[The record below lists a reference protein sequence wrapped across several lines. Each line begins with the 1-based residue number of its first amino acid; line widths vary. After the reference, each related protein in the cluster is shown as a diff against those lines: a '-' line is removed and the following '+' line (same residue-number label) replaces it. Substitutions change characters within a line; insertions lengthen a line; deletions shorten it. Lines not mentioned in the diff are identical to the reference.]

1 MSATTLRSAAQWTA
15 VIVNYNGATYLPA
28 CIEAIQR
35 STHPPADII
44 VVDNASSDDSL
55 QELHAYPRVQVAAQL
70 SNLGFAGGANAGL
83 ALVETPL
90 ALLLNPDV
98 EIEPAFGDALQAV
111 FAADPSLGAA
121 GALLLYPETDRIQ
134 HAGGV
139 IESPLCTTRHR
150 GYGEPRSAAWE
161 VSADCDFV
169 TGGALGLRMEA
180 FRAVGGFDEGYAPVY
195 YEDVDLCV
203 RLRAAHWRVQYR
215 PELVAQHH
223 EGVTLQQSAQ
233 YHRFLHRNRL
243 RFAVQHLDAARWN
256 AFVAAEHTR
265 LQYALAATLPTDADW
280 ADITGVSSIED
291 QLRLTGDGASLHAAE
306 TARAEMTRVVNW
318 ADSLH
323 SPTAGMRP
331 LGRLRRILQRI
342 VVGDMAGHAS
352 RQDAF
357 NASVVA
363 ALRTQEAVQ
372 REQIATTLLL
382 LLQIAYRMER
392 GGASATTASADAP
405 TA

>member
-1 MSATTLRSAAQWTA
+1 MSSTSQWTA

-35 STHPPADII
+35 STRPPADII

-55 QELHAYPRVQVAAQL
+55 QELHAYPRVQVAAQPR
-70 SNLGFAGGANAGL
+70 NLGFAGGANAGL

-90 ALLLNPDV
+90 ALLMNPDV
-98 EIEPAFGDALQAV
+98 EIEPRFGHEIQAV
-111 FAADPSLGAA
+111 FANDAALGAA
-121 GALLLYPETDRIQ
+121 GALLLYPDTDRIQ

-139 IESPLCTTRHR
+139 IESPLCTTSHR

-161 VSADCDFV
+161 MAADCDFV
-169 TGGALGLRMEA
+169 TGGALGLRLDA
-180 FRAVGGFDEGYAPVY
+180 FRAVGGFDEGYTPVY

-203 RLRAAHWRVQYR
+203 RLRAAGWRVQYR

-243 RFAVQHLDAARWN
+243 RFAMQHLDAAQWN
-256 AFVAAEHTR
+256 RFVAAEHAR
-265 LQYALAATLPTDADW
+265 LSHALATTSPTDGDW

-291 QLRLTGDGASLHAAE
+291 HLRPTSDGPALHAAA
-306 TARAEMTRVVNW
+306 TARAELTRVIEW
-318 ADSLH
+318 AASLQT
-323 SPTAGMRP
+323 PTAGMRP
-331 LGRLRRILQRI
+331 PGRLRRVVQRAL
-342 VVGDMAGHAS
+342 VGDVSGLAA
-352 RQDAF
+352 RQDVF
-357 NASVVA
+357 NAAVVA
-363 ALRTQEAVQ
+363 ALRTGESLQ

-382 LLQIAYRMER
+382 LLQMVYQQQH
-392 GGASATTASADAP
+392 TADAVTSVAPDAP